1 MIRRF
6 VNMLA
11 IARDF
16 ARSRRRLIG
25 ALVAV
30 SVFAVA
36 IALQFEPVRSEG
48 AFDHVPVFDPDWA
61 RIAPYNVADV
71 KFEAWLVA
79 RHAQTLLTRPQ
90 HLFDTEHCAPY
101 ENTLTFGI
109 PMLTMGLL
117 GVPGYVA
124 FGDIVPTYN
133 SALVLWLLFAALAM
147 YALVSEWTG
156 RTAAGIV
163 AGLLYA
169 FHPSRLLDIA
179 HPSVIDTTWIVLSL
193 LFSQRL
199 FSNGRWRD
207 AVALSVSSSLLI
219 GASFYPFAAAVF
231 LSLPYIPWLVI
242 HYRLR
247 KVRLAQ
253 LVFVA
258 LSIALAAAFVFGPYV
273 EAREASDTLHR
284 TQFHYFRWSSYLTGR
299 LLYPGV
305 IVLILAAIG
314 LAVPRKFAF
323 SKVSGDP
330 RWALVI
336 GAVLVAVMAA
346 GPDSNAVFQQ
356 LVGPTEFEIPNFH
369 ELLAQF
375 VPGFDTIRG
384 VSRFAL
390 GVHIVLSLLAGIGAS
405 ALIGRF
411 GRGSSIA
418 SVVLVLAVASL
429 TLLWPGIVGF
439 DGTTRWNT
447 LEIRPK
453 AEDIRFFADLARLG
467 NEGPILELPFDDGGY
482 LLFLAPD
489 RISLSFYHERRTS
502 ACFGSYTPD
511 RSELKR
517 AAAALPAVEAKETL
531 MRMGFTT
538 VIDHQ
543 KPNLRAKGTGN
554 RRTGRYGT
562 VLLSGINLTAYDLGE
577 SRPDTSSSTPAA
589 RATITERFE
598 STTSRTGSGKDIQ
611 PSEIAK

>member
-16 ARSRRRLIG
+16 ARSRPSLIG
-25 ALVAV
+25 ALIAV

-36 IALQFEPVRSEG
+36 IDLQFEPVRSEG
-48 AFDHVPVFDPDWA
+48 ASSHVPVFDPDWA
-61 RIAPYNVADV
+61 RILPFNVADV

-79 RHAQTLLTRPQ
+79 RHAQTLLTRPR

-156 RTAAGIV
+156 STAAGIV

-169 FHPSRLLDIA
+169 FHPTRLMDVA

-207 AVALSVSSSLLI
+207 AVALSVSSGLLI
-219 GASFYPFAAAVF
+219 GASFYPFVAAVF

-247 KVRLAQ
+247 KVQLAQ

-258 LSIALAAAFVFGPYV
+258 LSIGLSAAFVFGPYV
-273 EAREASDTLHR
+273 EAREASDALRRSH
-284 TQFHYFRWSSYLTGR
+284 FHYAAWSSYLPGR
-299 LLYPGV
+299 LLYPGLV
-305 IVLILAAIG
+305 LAALG

-323 SKVSGDP
+323 SKMSGDP

-336 GAVLVAVMAA
+336 GAVIVAVMAA
-346 GPDSNAVFQQ
+346 GPYSNAVFQQ
-356 LVGPTEFEIPNFH
+356 IVGPTEFAIPNFYG
-369 ELLAQF
+369 LLAQF

-384 VSRFAL
+384 VSRFAF

-411 GRGSSIA
+411 GRGSGIA
-418 SVVLVLAVASL
+418 SVVLVAAVGAL
-429 TLLWPGIVGF
+429 TLLWPQIVGF
-439 DGTTRWNT
+439 DRSTRWNT

-453 AEDIRFFADLARLG
+453 AEDIRFFSDLAKLG
-467 NEGPILELPFDDGGY
+467 NEGPILELPFEDGAY
-482 LLFLAPD
+482 LLFVAPD
-489 RISLSFYHERRTS
+489 RILLSFYHERRTS
-502 ACFGSYTPD
+502 SCFGSYTPD

-538 VIDHQ
+538 VIHHH
-543 KPNLRAKGTGN
+543 KPNPRAKVTGN

-562 VLLSGINLTAYDLGE
+562 VLLTGRNLTAYELGE
-577 SRPDTSSSTPAA
+577 FRPDTSSPTPA
-589 RATITERFE
+589 TVTEGFE